1 MNKKLILEEA
11 RHWLSSEQEGLEL
24 YSNEEF
30 LSWLN
35 TSLEHKQIFEEEK
48 EFRNKI
54 FSLSSKEKEKLSEKT
69 KQELK
74 RARAFKNIKILIP
87 LAACILITF
96 VFLFKP
102 KEIYTQEFF
111 TENKI
116 QKLKLPDKSK
126 ILLDAKTK
134 IKVAFSDE
142 KREVFLEEGRVLFK
156 VSSNKDRPFLV
167 RNNSII
173 VHVVGTKFEV
183 SKEKE
188 KVNISVLEGA
198 VAIRYGEDEYSK
210 IITHLE
216 KGDILDISNFGKVN
230 SMKKVSLSKIANWK
244 DEKVVFNQTS
254 LTNAIKEFS
263 KYTNKE
269 IDVNLNSSNIYPITG
284 EFSLY
289 GIDKFL
295 EYLPLIYPLKIEKNK
310 NKIKILEKKS

>member
-11 RHWLSSEQEGLEL
+11 RHWLSSEQEGLDI

-54 FSLSSKEKEKLSEKT
+54 FSLSSKEKKKLSERT

-74 RARAFKNIKILIP
+74 RERAFKNIKILMP
-87 LAACILITF
+87 LAACILIAF

-102 KEIYTQEFF
+102 KEIYTQDFF

-116 QKLKLPDKSK
+116 QKLQLPDRSK

-134 IKVAFSDE
+134 IRVAFSDE
-142 KREVFLEEGRVLFK
+142 RREVFLEEGRALFK
-156 VSSNKDRPFLV
+156 VSSNKNRPFLV

-183 SKEKE
+183 SKEKG

-198 VAIRYGEDEYSK
+198 VAIRYGKNEYSK

-216 KGDILDISNFGKVN
+216 KGDILDISTLGKVN

-244 DEKVVFNQTS
+244 DEKLVFIQTS
-254 LTNAIKEFS
+254 LKSVINQFS
-263 KYTNKE
+263 KYTDKKIE
-269 IDVNLNSSNIYPITG
+269 LSLKSSNIYPITG
-284 EFSLY
+284 KFNLY
-289 GIDKFL
+289 DIDKFL
-295 EYLPLIYPLKIEKNK
+295 KYLPLIYPLKIEQNK
-310 NKIKILEKKS
+310 NKIKILEKNS

>member
-1 MNKKLILEEA
+1 MNKEFILKEA
-11 RHWLSSEQEGLEL
+11 RYWLSSEQEGLDI
-24 YSNEEF
+24 YSNKEF

-35 TSLEHKQIFEEEK
+35 TSLEHKQIFEKEK

-54 FSLSSKEKEKLSEKT
+54 FSLSSKEKEKISEQT

-74 RARAFKNIKILIP
+74 RERAFKNIKILIP

-102 KEIYTQEFF
+102 KEIHTQNFF

-116 QKLKLPDKSK
+116 QKLQLSDKSK

-134 IKVAFSDE
+134 IKVSFSKE
-142 KREVFLEEGRVLFK
+142 KREVFLEEGRALFK
-156 VSSNKDRPFLV
+156 VSSNKNRPFLV
-167 RNNSII
+167 RSDSIV

-198 VAIRYGEDEYSK
+198 VAIRYGKDEYSK

-216 KGDILDISNFGKVN
+216 KGDILDISNFGKIN
-230 SMKKVSLSKIANWK
+230 NLEKVSLSKISNWK
-244 DEKVVFNQTS
+244 DERLVFSQSS
-254 LTNAIKEFS
+254 LNEVIKEFS
-263 KYTNKE
+263 KYTNKK
-269 IDVNLNSSNIYPITG
+269 IKLYLYDPMQYPISG
-284 EFSLY
+284 EFGLY
-289 GIDKFL
+289 DIDKFL
-295 EYLPLIYPLKIEKNK
+295 EYLPLIYPLKIEQNE
-310 NKIKILEKKS
+310 NIVKILEKSS